1 MDAGPKQDLWNLLPV
16 IIVLLLGAAYF
27 AIMETAFSSA
37 SRIRLKAAADHG
49 NRRAGQALYV
59 LDHFD
64 QAITTLLIGTNIL
77 HLTIAT
83 IVTVAVQRVWGMWA
97 VTAATLVTTV
107 VVFFAGEM
115 LPKSIAKKYAERL
128 AMATARS
135 LRFFMVLFQPLSVL
149 LTAIGNAAARCI
161 RGEPAVTVTEDEL
174 ADIIENMTDDGEL
187 TAERGELMS
196 SALSFAEVPVESVI
210 TARVD
215 VAAVDVDDPPEE
227 ILAYVREQ
235 RHSRLPVYAD
245 SVDNVIGI
253 LQIRKYIKACIKA
266 GGKAVDIRPLLD
278 EPVFVHQS
286 TLIAEVLPELS
297 RRKANLAIVTDNY
310 GGTLGIVTK
319 LYLKLLP
326 KPESSA
332 SVLVGYPSLDAALS
346 SMSKVF
352 AAGILP
358 CAVEFMNET
367 VLEILSRTGDVP
379 WPDTVKSLLLFQ
391 VDGSRETVPLENARL
406 AAQLDDALWSMQGVG
421 KEEED
426 RLWAF
431 RRRVSS
437 SSYVLGPDRIGGDMA
452 VPRGSLLKAVRRF
465 EAIAASHGKR
475 LIGFGHAGDGN
486 IHANLHYDASDPDDA
501 RRTAAA
507 HHALDDAALE
517 FGGSLSGEHGG
528 GCLKDVGKQLGAD
541 ELEAM
546 RAVRRLFDPQG
557 ILNPGKGY

>member
-27 AIMETAFSSA
+27 AVMETAFASA

-49 NRRAGQALYV
+49 NRRAEQAMYV

-83 IVTVAVQRVWGMWA
+83 LVTVAVQRQWGMWA
-97 VTAATLVTTV
+97 VTAGTLITTV

-128 AMATARS
+128 AMRTARS
-135 LRFFMVLFQPLSVL
+135 LRFFMVLFKPLSAL
-149 LTAIGNAAARCI
+149 LTAFGNAVAR
-161 RGEPAVTVTEDEL
+161 RVQSEPAVTVTEDEL

-245 SVDNVIGI
+245 SIDNVIGI
-253 LQIRKYIKACIKA
+253 LQIRKYIKACIKN
-266 GGKAVDIRPLLD
+266 GGKAVDVRPLLD

-310 GGTLGIVTK
+310 GGTLGIVTVEDI
-319 LYLKLLP
+319 L
-326 KPESSA
+326 EE
-332 SVLVGYPSLDAALS
+332 LVGEIWDEDDVIEEP
-346 SMSKVF
+346 M
-352 AAGILP
+352 
-358 CAVEFMNET
+358 VE
-367 VLEILSRTGDVP
+367 I
-379 WPDTVKSLLLFQ
+379 
-391 VDGSRETVPLENARL
+391 
-406 AAQLDDALWSMQGVG
+406 
-421 KEEED
+421 
-426 RLWAF
+426 
-431 RRRVSS
+431 
-437 SSYVLGPDRIGGDMA
+437 
-452 VPRGSLLKAVRRF
+452 
-465 EAIAASHGKR
+465 
-475 LIGFGHAGDGN
+475 GDGV
-486 IHANLHYDASDPDDA
+486 Y
-501 RRTAAA
+501 
-507 HHALDDAALE
+507 E
-517 FGGSLSGEHGG
+517 
-528 GCLKDVGKQLGAD
+528 VGAD
-541 ELEAM
+541 ETVSDVFDQLGYEDPENDEELVNTLMGEWAYEKFDTIPKPGDSFRYHQVLVTVKDMNHNRIMKLTVALLPAEEEGGEA
-546 RAVRRLFDPQG
+546 Q
-557 ILNPGKGY
+557 

>member
-1 MDAGPKQDLWNLLPV
+1 MPV

-135 LRFFMVLFQPLSVL
+135 LRFFMVLFKPLSVL

-310 GGTLGIVTK
+310 GGTLGIVTV
-319 LYLKLLP
+319 
-326 KPESSA
+326 EDI
-332 SVLVGYPSLDAALS
+332 VEELVGEIWDEDDVIEEP
-346 SMSKVF
+346 M
-352 AAGILP
+352 
-358 CAVEFMNET
+358 VE
-367 VLEILSRTGDVP
+367 I
-379 WPDTVKSLLLFQ
+379 
-391 VDGSRETVPLENARL
+391 
-406 AAQLDDALWSMQGVG
+406 
-421 KEEED
+421 
-426 RLWAF
+426 
-431 RRRVSS
+431 
-437 SSYVLGPDRIGGDMA
+437 
-452 VPRGSLLKAVRRF
+452 
-465 EAIAASHGKR
+465 
-475 LIGFGHAGDGN
+475 GDGV
-486 IHANLHYDASDPDDA
+486 Y
-501 RRTAAA
+501 
-507 HHALDDAALE
+507 E
-517 FGGSLSGEHGG
+517 
-528 GCLKDVGKQLGAD
+528 VGAD
-541 ELEAM
+541 ETVSDVFDQLGYEDPENDEELVNTLMGEWAYEKFDTIPKPGDSFRYHQVLVTVKDMNHNRIMKLTVALLPAEEEGGEA
-546 RAVRRLFDPQG
+546 Q
-557 ILNPGKGY
+557 

>member
-135 LRFFMVLFQPLSVL
+135 LRFFMVLFHPLSVM

-297 RRKANLAIVTDNY
+297 RRKANLAIVTVEDIVEELVGEIWDEDDVVEESFVPL
-310 GGTLGIVTK
+310 GGGRYEVDAEMTVGEVFDRLDYTDPEDDEE
-319 LYLKLLP
+319 LCYKLLGEWTYEQFSYIP
-326 KPESSA
+326 REREGFRYHRLDVRISDMRQKRIVKLIVRLLPE
-332 SVLVGYPSLDAALS
+332 
-346 SMSKVF
+346 
-352 AAGILP
+352 
-358 CAVEFMNET
+358 E
-367 VLEILSRTGDVP
+367 
-379 WPDTVKSLLLFQ
+379 PD
-391 VDGSRETVPLENARL
+391 E
-406 AAQLDDALWSMQGVG
+406 
-421 KEEED
+421 
-426 RLWAF
+426 
-431 RRRVSS
+431 
-437 SSYVLGPDRIGGDMA
+437 
-452 VPRGSLLKAVRRF
+452 
-465 EAIAASHGKR
+465 
-475 LIGFGHAGDGN
+475 
-486 IHANLHYDASDPDDA
+486 
-501 RRTAAA
+501 AAA
-507 HHALDDAALE
+507 AEAAPE
-517 FGGSLSGEHGG
+517 KGGEP
-528 GCLKDVGKQLGAD
+528 A
-541 ELEAM
+541 
-546 RAVRRLFDPQG
+546 
-557 ILNPGKGY
+557 

>member
-1 MDAGPKQDLWNLLPV
+1 MNAAKPALTPEQRSFLEALFKDDAAFEEDALRVYASDASLRRGP
-16 IIVLLLGAAYF
+16 VLAMVRPRTVEQVRELMRWA
-27 AIMETAFSSA
+27 EVE
-37 SRIRLKAAADHG
+37 RIPIHPRGRGTSLSG
-49 NRRAGQALYV
+49 GCVPTRAGVVVSMLGM
-59 LDHFD
+59 DRIFD
-64 QAITTLLIGTNIL
+64 ISSEDF
-77 HLTIAT
+77 
-83 IVTVAVQRVWGMWA
+83 VAVIEPGVNTLAFQQACEQKGLFYPPDPA
-97 VTAATLVTTV
+97 SGKAT
-107 VVFFAGEM
+107 
-115 LPKSIAKKYAERL
+115 
-128 AMATARS
+128 
-135 LRFFMVLFQPLSVL
+135 SVG
-149 LTAIGNAAARCI
+149 GN
-161 RGEPAVTVTEDEL
+161 V
-174 ADIIENMTDDGEL
+174 MT
-187 TAERGELMS
+187 
-196 SALSFAEVPVESVI
+196 
-210 TARVD
+210 
-215 VAAVDVDDPPEE
+215 
-227 ILAYVREQ
+227 
-235 RHSRLPVYAD
+235 
-245 SVDNVIGI
+245 
-253 LQIRKYIKACIKA
+253 CA
-266 GGKAVDIRPLLD
+266 GGLRAVKYGVTRDISRM
-278 EPVFVHQS
+278 FVGS
-286 TLIAEVLPELS
+286 E
-297 RRKANLAIVTDNY
+297 
-310 GGTLGIVTK
+310 GTLGIVTK

-352 AAGILP
+352 TAGILP

-486 IHANLHYDASDPDDA
+486 SHANLHYDASDPDDA